1 MRKIENNFFS
11 NDLILTGG
19 YIMLLFFGFISIY
32 SSQNTD
38 GYNFLSYQNESFK
51 QLMWISICL
60 IIFFAVSILEYR
72 FIFDLAIPL
81 YFISLL
87 LLILVL
93 FFGQEVN
100 NHSSWFNFFGLK
112 FQPSEFSKFSTAL
125 LLAKVFDSSSIKLNN
140 LKNVFL
146 VSLIFITPSIII
158 LIQGDTGTALVYFSF
173 FLVFLREGL
182 SVNYLIL
189 FLSMSIIFILGLLV
203 DIYIL
208 YIVITI
214 IFLVYVGVSIRDI
227 RKIINSS
234 ILLVLAILVINGQGF
249 ILNNVLSERQKQRVE
264 TLVNPNLDPLGSGWN
279 ITQSKIAIG
288 SGGFTGKGFLKG
300 TQTGLNFVPIQS
312 TDFIF
317 SVIGEEFGFIGSF
330 FFITIYIIFLYRILF
345 LSENQKDRFARV
357 FGYSIFSIYL
367 FHFSVNI
374 SMTLGLFPVIGIP
387 LPFISYGGSSLLS
400 FSLLL
405 FVFLKLNSVKPSILA
420 R

>member
-1 MRKIENNFFS
+1 MRKIESNFFS

-51 QLMWISICL
+51 QLIWISICL
-60 IIFFAVSILEYR
+60 TIFFAVSILEYR
-72 FIFDLAIPL
+72 FIFDLAVPL

-125 LLAKVFDSSSIKLNN
+125 LLAKVFDTSSIKLNN

-146 VSLIFITPSIII
+146 VSLIFITPSTII

-182 SVNYLIL
+182 SITYLIL
-189 FLSMSIIFILGLLV
+189 ILSTSIIFVLGLLV

-214 IFLVYVGVSIRDI
+214 IFLVYVGISIRNI

-264 TLVNPNLDPLGSGWN
+264 TLINPNLDPLGSGWN

-288 SGGFTGKGFLKG
+288 SGGFMGKGFLKG

-330 FFITIYIIFLYRILF
+330 FFIIIYIIFLYRILF

>member
-140 LKNVFL
+140 LKSVFL
-146 VSLIFITPSIII
+146 VSLIFIIPSIII

-182 SVNYLIL
+182 SVNYLII

-387 LPFISYGGSSLLS
+387 LPFVSYGGSSLLS

>member
-1 MRKIENNFFS
+1 
-11 NDLILTGG
+11 
-19 YIMLLFFGFISIY
+19 
-32 SSQNTD
+32 
-38 GYNFLSYQNESFK
+38 
-51 QLMWISICL
+51 
-60 IIFFAVSILEYR
+60 
-72 FIFDLAIPL
+72 
-81 YFISLL
+81 
-87 LLILVL
+87 
-93 FFGQEVN
+93 
-100 NHSSWFNFFGLK
+100 
-112 FQPSEFSKFSTAL
+112 
-125 LLAKVFDSSSIKLNN
+125 
-140 LKNVFL
+140 
-146 VSLIFITPSIII
+146 
-158 LIQGDTGTALVYFSF
+158 
-173 FLVFLREGL
+173 
-182 SVNYLIL
+182 
-189 FLSMSIIFILGLLV
+189 MSIIFILGLLV

-345 LSENQKDRFARV
+345 LSENQKDKFARV

>member
-1 MRKIENNFFS
+1 MRKIESNFFS
-11 NDLILTGG
+11 NDFILTGG

-51 QLMWISICL
+51 QLIWISICL

-72 FIFDLAIPL
+72 FIFDLAVPL

-125 LLAKVFDSSSIKLNN
+125 LLAKVFDTSSIKLNN

-146 VSLIFITPSIII
+146 VSLIFIIPSIII

-182 SVNYLIL
+182 SITYLIL
-189 FLSMSIIFILGLLV
+189 FLSMSIIFVLGLLV

-214 IFLVYVGVSIRDI
+214 IFLVYVGISIRNI

-264 TLVNPNLDPLGSGWN
+264 TLINPNLDPLGSGWN

-288 SGGFTGKGFLKG
+288 SGGFMGKGFLKG

-330 FFITIYIIFLYRILF
+330 FFIIIYIIFLYRILF

>member
-1 MRKIENNFFS
+1 
-11 NDLILTGG
+11 
-19 YIMLLFFGFISIY
+19 
-32 SSQNTD
+32 
-38 GYNFLSYQNESFK
+38 
-51 QLMWISICL
+51 
-60 IIFFAVSILEYR
+60 
-72 FIFDLAIPL
+72 
-81 YFISLL
+81 
-87 LLILVL
+87 
-93 FFGQEVN
+93 
-100 NHSSWFNFFGLK
+100 
-112 FQPSEFSKFSTAL
+112 
-125 LLAKVFDSSSIKLNN
+125 
-140 LKNVFL
+140 
-146 VSLIFITPSIII
+146 
-158 LIQGDTGTALVYFSF
+158 
-173 FLVFLREGL
+173 
-182 SVNYLIL
+182 
-189 FLSMSIIFILGLLV
+189 MSIIFVLGLLV

-214 IFLVYVGVSIRDI
+214 IFLVYVGISIRNI

-264 TLVNPNLDPLGSGWN
+264 TLINPNLDPLGSGWN

-288 SGGFTGKGFLKG
+288 SGGFMGKGFLKG

-330 FFITIYIIFLYRILF
+330 FFIIIYIIFLYRILF

>member
-51 QLMWISICL
+51 QLIWISICL

-214 IFLVYVGVSIRDI
+214 IFLIYVGVSIRDI

-288 SGGFTGKGFLKG
+288 SGGFAGKGFLKG

-387 LPFISYGGSSLLS
+387 LPFVSYGGSSLLS

>member
-1 MRKIENNFFS
+1 MRKIESNFFS

-51 QLMWISICL
+51 QLIWISTCL

-72 FIFDLAIPL
+72 FIFDLAVPL

-125 LLAKVFDSSSIKLNN
+125 LLAKVFDTSSIKLNN

-146 VSLIFITPSIII
+146 VSLIFITPSTII

-182 SVNYLIL
+182 SITYLIL
-189 FLSMSIIFILGLLV
+189 FLSMSIIFVLGLLV

-214 IFLVYVGVSIRDI
+214 IFLVYVGISIRNI
-227 RKIINSS
+227 RKVINSS

-264 TLVNPNLDPLGSGWN
+264 TLINPNLDPLGSGWN

-288 SGGFTGKGFLKG
+288 SGGFMGKGFLKG

-330 FFITIYIIFLYRILF
+330 FFIIIYIIFLYRILF

-367 FHFSVNI
+367 FHFSINI

>member
-1 MRKIENNFFS
+1 
-11 NDLILTGG
+11 
-19 YIMLLFFGFISIY
+19 MLLFFGFISIY

-51 QLMWISICL
+51 QLIWISICL

-367 FHFSVNI
+367 FHFSINI

-387 LPFISYGGSSLLS
+387 LPFVSYGGSSLLS

>member
-1 MRKIENNFFS
+1 
-11 NDLILTGG
+11 
-19 YIMLLFFGFISIY
+19 MLLFFGFISIY

-51 QLMWISICL
+51 QLIWISICL
-60 IIFFAVSILEYR
+60 TIFFAVSILEYR
-72 FIFDLAIPL
+72 FIFDLAVPL

-125 LLAKVFDSSSIKLNN
+125 LLAKVFDTSSIKLNN

-146 VSLIFITPSIII
+146 VSLIFIIPSIII

-182 SVNYLIL
+182 SITYLIL
-189 FLSMSIIFILGLLV
+189 FLSMSIIFVLGLLV

-214 IFLVYVGVSIRDI
+214 IFLVYVGISIRNI

-234 ILLVLAILVINGQGF
+234 ILLVLAILLINGQGF

-264 TLVNPNLDPLGSGWN
+264 TLINPNLDPLGSGWN

-288 SGGFTGKGFLKG
+288 SGGFMGKGFLKG

-330 FFITIYIIFLYRILF
+330 FFIIIYIIFLYRILF

>member
-1 MRKIENNFFS
+1 
-11 NDLILTGG
+11 
-19 YIMLLFFGFISIY
+19 MLLFFGFISIY

-51 QLMWISICL
+51 QLIWISICL
-60 IIFFAVSILEYR
+60 TIFFAVSILEYR
-72 FIFDLAIPL
+72 FIFDLAVPL

-100 NHSSWFNFFGLK
+100 NHSSWFNIFGLK

-125 LLAKVFDSSSIKLNN
+125 LLAKVFDTSSIKLNN

-146 VSLIFITPSIII
+146 VSLIFIIPSIII
-158 LIQGDTGTALVYFSF
+158 LLQGDTGTALVYFSF

-182 SVNYLIL
+182 SITYLIL
-189 FLSMSIIFILGLLV
+189 FLSMSIIFVLGLLV

-214 IFLVYVGVSIRDI
+214 IFLVYVGISIRNI

-264 TLVNPNLDPLGSGWN
+264 TLINPNLDPLGSGWN

-288 SGGFTGKGFLKG
+288 SGGFMGKGFLKG

-330 FFITIYIIFLYRILF
+330 FFIIIYIIFLYRILF